1 MKLPLLN
8 KSFRKDGVMMYIS
21 ITLKLLIGSAII
33 FFILRLTGKKTT
45 AELTPFDLIFFLVL
59 GGILETPLYDSIIS
73 IWEISFGLLV
83 WGGWVLLINYTIKKT
98 LYVSKVQKVNL
109 LYLLVKEKLTG
120 KLWKKTILI

>member
-1 MKLPLLN
+1 
-8 KSFRKDGVMMYIS
+8 MMYIS

-59 GGILETPLYDSIIS
+59 GGILETPLYDSSIS

-83 WGGWVLLINYTIKKT
+83 WGGWVLLINYAIKKS
-98 LYVSKVQKVNL
+98 LYVSKAQKVNL

>member
-1 MKLPLLN
+1 MKLPLLY

-59 GGILETPLYDSIIS
+59 GGILETPLYDSSIS

-83 WGGWVLLINYTIKKT
+83 WGGWVLLINYAIKKS
-98 LYVSKVQKVNL
+98 LYVSKAQKVNL